1 MRSERM
7 GLRLYGM
14 ADEPIWC
21 FSNGSSSSSNDWA
34 MRSSCETDE
43 TNSDCIFSARLIFS
57 DISLMVS
64 VSSPISSSDFRG
76 ICTP

>member
-1 MRSERM
+1 MRSARM

-34 MRSSCETDE
+34 MRRSFANFIALWAMPDRAE
-43 TNSDCIFSARLIFS
+43 RK
-57 DISLMVS
+57 
-64 VSSPISSSDFRG
+64 
-76 ICTP
+76 